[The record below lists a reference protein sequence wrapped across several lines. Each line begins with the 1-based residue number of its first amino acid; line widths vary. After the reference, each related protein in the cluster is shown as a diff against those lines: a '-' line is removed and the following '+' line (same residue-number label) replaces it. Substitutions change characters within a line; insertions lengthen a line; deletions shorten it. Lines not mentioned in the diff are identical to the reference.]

1 MRVSIELF
9 LICLMLL
16 GLGIAFCEAA
26 GTANAEALND
36 ELRNLEE
43 QGFEFNQSPAI
54 SNSAKSFPPVIMLD
68 SLPSRDVL
76 LIPCSS
82 TGQRGV
88 NVFDPFDG
96 AYVGSFVQDEVLFY
110 TPINAILGPDDNIYV
125 ADQVNDAVLVF
136 DRQGTFLY
144 NYADDTD
151 GLDNV
156 RGIDFRDGHLFISIS
171 PSTGK
176 AIAEFDGPHN
186 RLADFIN
193 DGSDPFDI
201 YFLDDGRALLA
212 DIYGSTDNVRLYNA
226 DGSLSGQIFSVDF
239 PEQIQ
244 SDSVGSC
251 PYLNTSFSDNIIND
265 FDLSGT
271 IEQSTPW
278 SSGRGIYRLG
288 NGNLL
293 ATNGNGVFEIEPGS
307 GSIIE
312 QKLTGSGRFIELIPY
327 QSPVGPCDYVPG
339 DANGS
344 GVYNGLDVTYS
355 VNYLKGVGPA
365 PSDTCDCP
373 PHGILLVAADANG
386 NCQFNGLDVTYSV
399 NYLKGFGTAP
409 SGCADCPPTGLA
421 PTR

>member
-244 SDSVGSC
+244 SDNRTKNIDHAVNRTKFVEMDRLKFPTVDFCFSLKDC
-251 PYLNTSFSDNIIND
+251 FENQQSF
-265 FDLSGT
+265 
-271 IEQSTPW
+271 
-278 SSGRGIYRLG
+278 
-288 NGNLL
+288 LL
-293 ATNGNGVFEIEPGS
+293 YILR
-307 GSIIE
+307 
-312 QKLTGSGRFIELIPY
+312 K
-327 QSPVGPCDYVPG
+327 C
-339 DANGS
+339 
-344 GVYNGLDVTYS
+344 
-355 VNYLKGVGPA
+355 
-365 PSDTCDCP
+365 
-373 PHGILLVAADANG
+373 GILNDLPDIFPRFSSL
-386 NCQFNGLDVTYSV
+386 NCTPRFDYNRH
-399 NYLKGFGTAP
+399 FA
-409 SGCADCPPTGLA
+409 
-421 PTR
+421 